1 MSNNTFSEIGLADPI
16 LRALTERKHF
26 EPTPIQ
32 TKAIPHLIEG
42 RDVLG
47 IAQTGT
53 GKTGAFAL
61 PLLHHLENQKFGKSR
76 HPKALIL
83 APTREL
89 AIQIG
94 DEFREYGKHVKAR
107 YAVIFGGV
115 KQGNQVAAL
124 ERGVDIIVATPG
136 RLMDLHR
143 QRKVSFDEVKYLV
156 LDEADRMLDM
166 GFVHEM
172 RKIVQS
178 LPKERQ
184 SLLFSATMPKT
195 IAKISK
201 EFLTDPIEVSVAP
214 QATPISRIEQEVYH
228 VSANEKRDLLAQVLD
243 DPEMKRVIVFVR
255 MKHRANR
262 VVENLGKVGIRAEA
276 IHGNKSQNA
285 RQAALKQFK
294 NGQVRVLVATDIAA
308 RGIDVDSI
316 THVINYELPNEP
328 ESYVHRIGRT
338 ARAGATGKAI
348 AFCDS
353 SEVSFLRDIEKLI
366 GQHISVSGGSVHAQ
380 PLIAPTPDKASPSKR
395 PFKKKPHRGRGNGQ
409 PGNGKPHSGSGKP
422 QNGNG
427 KPKQSQG
434 RSKSRRP
441 RAA

>member
-16 LRALTERKHF
+16 LRGLTERKHT

-32 TKAIPHLIEG
+32 TKAIPHLIQG
-42 RDVLG
+42 RDVMG

-61 PLLHHLENQKFGKSR
+61 PLLHHLEQEKYGKSR

-94 DEFREYGKHVKAR
+94 DEIREYGKFVKAR
-107 YAVIFGGV
+107 HTVIFGGV
-115 KQGNQVAAL
+115 KQGSQIAAL

-143 QRKVSFDEVKYLV
+143 QRKVSFDEVRYLV

-166 GFVHEM
+166 GFIHEM

-178 LPKERQ
+178 LPKDRQ

-214 QATPISRIEQEVYH
+214 QSTPISRIEQEVYH

-243 DPEMKRVIVFVR
+243 DPDMKRVIVFVR

-353 SEVSFLRDIEKLI
+353 SEVAFLRDIEKLI
-366 GQHISVSGGSVHAQ
+366 GQHINVAGGSVHAQ
-380 PLIAPTPDKASPSKR
+380 PLIAPTPQKQAPGNR
-395 PFKKKPHRGRGNGQ
+395 PFKKKPTRGRGKPQ
-409 PGNGKPHSGSGKP
+409 AGNGKPNSGSGKP

>member
-16 LRALTERKHF
+16 LRALTERKHT

-32 TKAIPHLIEG
+32 IKAISHLIQG
-42 RDVLG
+42 RDVMG

-61 PLLHHLENQKFGKSR
+61 PLLHHLEHEKFGKSR

-94 DEFREYGKHVKAR
+94 DEIREYGKFVKAR
-107 YAVIFGGV
+107 HTVIFGGV
-115 KQGNQVAAL
+115 KQGSQIAAL
-124 ERGVDIIVATPG
+124 ERGVDIVVATPG

-143 QRKVSFDEVKYLV
+143 QRKVSFDEVRYLV

-166 GFVHEM
+166 GFIHEM

-178 LPKERQ
+178 LPKDRQ

-214 QATPISRIEQEVYH
+214 QSTPISRIDQEVYH

-243 DPEMKRVIVFVR
+243 DPDMKRVIVFVR

-353 SEVSFLRDIEKLI
+353 SEVAFLRDIEKLI
-366 GQHISVSGGSVHAQ
+366 GQHISVAGGSVHAQ
-380 PLIAPTPDKASPSKR
+380 PLIAPAPQKQAPGNR
-395 PFKKKPHRGRGNGQ
+395 PFKKKPHRGRGKPQ
-409 PGNGKPHSGSGKP
+409 AGNGKPNSGSGKP

>member
-1 MSNNTFSEIGLADPI
+1 MSNIKFSEIGLADPI
-16 LRALTERKHF
+16 LRALTDRKHV

-32 TKAIPHLIEG
+32 SKAIPQLIAG

-61 PLLHHLENQKFGKSR
+61 PLLHHIEQQKYRRSR

-94 DEFREYGKHVKAR
+94 DEIREYGKHTKAR
-107 YAVIFGGV
+107 HTVIFGGV
-115 KQGNQVAAL
+115 KQGSQVAAL
-124 ERGVDIIVATPG
+124 ERGVDILVATPG
-136 RLMDLHR
+136 RLMDLLN
-143 QRKVSFDEVKYLV
+143 QRKVSFEDVKYLV

-166 GFVHEM
+166 GFIHEM
-172 RKIVQS
+172 RKIVKA
-178 LPKERQ
+178 LPADRQ

-195 IAKISK
+195 IARLSG
-201 EFLTDPIEVSVAP
+201 EFLNDPIEVSVAP

-308 RGIDVDSI
+308 RGIDIDNV
-316 THVINYELPNEP
+316 THVINFELPNEP

-338 ARAGATGKAI
+338 ARAGTTGKAI

-353 SEVSFLRDIEKLI
+353 SEVQFLRDIEKLI
-366 GQHISVSGGSVHAQ
+366 GTHIKVAGGSVHAQ
-380 PLIAPTPDKASPSKR
+380 PLIAPVSEKPNSNKQS
-395 PFKKKPHRGRGNGQ
+395 FKKKPHRGRN
-409 PGNGKPHSGSGKP
+409 KRSSGSGKP
-422 QNGNG
+422 QHNNG
-427 KPKQSQG
+427 KSGQSRN
-434 RSKSRRP
+434 RSKSRKP

>member
-1 MSNNTFSEIGLADPI
+1 MTINNFSEIGLADPI
-16 LRALTERKHF
+16 LRALKEREHF
-26 EPTPIQ
+26 QPTPIQ
-32 TKAIPHLIEG
+32 SKAIPQLIAG

-61 PLLHHLENQKFGKSR
+61 PLLHHLDEKAFGNSKN
-76 HPKALIL
+76 PKALIL

-94 DEFREYGKHVKAR
+94 DEIGEYGKYVRAR
-107 YAVIFGGV
+107 HTVIFGGV
-115 KQGNQVAAL
+115 KQGAQIAAL
-124 ERGVDIIVATPG
+124 QRGVDIIVATPG
-136 RLMDLHR
+136 RLMDLYR
-143 QRKVSFDEVKYLV
+143 QRKVVFDDIQYLV

-166 GFVHEM
+166 GFIHEM
-172 RKIVQS
+172 RKIVQA
-178 LPKERQ
+178 LPTDRM
-184 SLLFSATMPKT
+184 SLLFSATMPKA
-195 IAKISK
+195 IAKISS
-201 EFLTDPIEVSVAP
+201 EFLRDPVEVSVAP
-214 QATPISRIEQEVYH
+214 QSTPVERVQQEVYH

-243 DPEMKRVIVFVR
+243 DSEMKRVIVFVR

-308 RGIDVDSI
+308 RGIDVDNVS
-316 THVINYELPNEP
+316 HVINFELPNEA

-348 AFCDS
+348 SFCDS
-353 SEVSFLRDIEKLI
+353 TEVAYLRGIEKLI
-366 GQHISVSGGSVHAQ
+366 GANIQVAGGSVHAQ
-380 PLIAPTPDKASPSKR
+380 PLISPVPDKPAANNGSP
-395 PFKKKPHRGRGNGQ
+395 KKKPHRGRG
-409 PGNGKPHSGSGKP
+409 KPASANAKNRNARGGSK
-422 QNGNG
+422 N
-427 KPKQSQG
+427 
-434 RSKSRRP
+434 RRP

>member
-1 MSNNTFSEIGLADPI
+1 MSNNKFSEIGLADPI
-16 LRALTERKHF
+16 LRALADRKHS

-32 TKAIPHLIEG
+32 SKAIPQLIKG

-61 PLLHHLENQKFGKSR
+61 PLLHHLDQQKYRRSR

-94 DEFREYGKHVKAR
+94 DEIREYGKHVKAR
-107 YAVIFGGV
+107 HTVIFGGV
-115 KQGNQVAAL
+115 KQGSQIAAL
-124 ERGVDIIVATPG
+124 ERGIDILVATPG
-136 RLMDLHR
+136 RLMDLFR
-143 QRKVSFDEVKYLV
+143 QRKVSFDDVKYLV

-166 GFVHEM
+166 GFIHEM
-172 RKIVQS
+172 RKIVQA
-178 LPKERQ
+178 LPAERQ

-195 IAKISK
+195 IAKLSG

-243 DPEMKRVIVFVR
+243 DPDMKRVIVFVR

-308 RGIDVDSI
+308 RGIDVDNV
-316 THVINYELPNEP
+316 THVINFELPNEP
-328 ESYVHRIGRT
+328 ENYVHRIGRT

-353 SEVSFLRDIEKLI
+353 TEVAFLRGIEKLI
-366 GQHISVSGGSVHAQ
+366 GQHITVAGGSVHAQ
-380 PLIAPTPDKASPSKR
+380 PLIAPVPEKQAPSKR
-395 PFKKKPHRGRGNGQ
+395 PFKKKPHRGRGKAQ
-409 PGNGKPHSGSGKP
+409 TGNGKPHSGGGKP
-422 QNGNG
+422 QKRNG
-427 KPKQSQG
+427 KPKQVKG
-434 RSKSRRP
+434 GAKPRRT